1 MLEQSKELF
10 AWLEEGAHFYVC
22 GDMKKMWAD
31 VNKTLIYILQKEGN
45 LDQEQ
50 AEEYLQT
57 MKKQKRYQVDVY

>member
-1 MLEQSKELF
+1 
-10 AWLEEGAHFYVC
+10 
-22 GDMKKMWAD
+22 MKKMWAD